1 MNQALPQYNPPSFS
15 EPTTRDYKAF
25 YSAVVD
31 FLQNRQAQYQIPFL
45 ESVINVLNTGTQAFG
60 ADLTATIG
68 VAPYLD
74 GWLIPTNWA
83 HRVVSTSLIN
93 TIAVPNGFQSF
104 IVLLS
109 LNGFSYT
116 SEGGNISNSGG
127 VQAGHPALCIYDPI
141 GLKWWILSA

>member
-45 ESVINVLNTGTQAFG
+45 ESVINVINTGTQTFG
-60 ADLTATIG
+60 DDLSITAGT
-68 VAPYLD
+68 APYPMNSLV
-74 GWLIPTNWA
+74 PTNWA
-83 HRVVSTSLIN
+83 HRVISSGTVN

-116 SEGGNISNSGG
+116 SVGGNISNSGG